1 MNVLFEEYEDIKPIL
16 QIGSYV
22 LGKYKKKPEQCFP
35 DIVGELNPLV
45 KPKKKRGIVNERQAI
60 LKEIQEIIEQENGAK
75 MSKQQ
80 MRLFAMKL
88 SHVPTED
95 LYWMKSQGLDYRN
108 RTKKPF
114 SKFIYGSVKPNK

>member
-1 MNVLFEEYEDIKPIL
+1 MNETLFPEYEDIKPIL
-16 QIGSYV
+16 QIGNYAFI
-22 LGKYKKKPEQCFP
+22 KYKKVE
-35 DIVGELNPLV
+35 
-45 KPKKKRGIVNERQAI
+45 PKEKRKRGIVNERQAI
-60 LKEIQEIIEQENGAK
+60 LKEIQDIIEIENGGK

-108 RTKKPF
+108 RTKKTF
-114 SKFIYGSVKPNK
+114 SKFIYGSVKVKKI